1 MVTKKIPALRESL
14 ANKSFDRLV
23 VDRKDNENIIKT
35 KKSRKKISRSALW
48 TKKKD
53 LANIKSNRLKPL
65 TNLSNVIMV

>member
-48 TKKKD
+48 TKKK
-53 LANIKSNRLKPL
+53 I
-65 TNLSNVIMV
+65 